1 MTMKINLTG
10 ALALFMAFSLLT
22 VSCKEKSQQAPPQTQ
37 NMQPQTASP
46 HGMVPPAERTVSL
59 PDSVKGKWSAVK
71 VEVLYKEKNEK
82 KQFDVPL
89 NSDFAVPD
97 SDIVIS
103 VGEFFPEFTLDGNTY
118 TSISNEEKNPATKVK
133 ITQEDKVIFE
143 GWLFTNFPSVHPFE
157 NEKYGI
163 TLVGGIAAK

>member
-1 MTMKINLTG
+1 MKTNLVG
-10 ALALFMAFSLLT
+10 ALALLMTFSLLV
-22 VSCKEKSQQAPPQTQ
+22 VSCKGKTQQAPPPKQE
-37 NMQPQTASP
+37 MQPQTDSP
-46 HGMVPPAERTVSL
+46 HGMIPPTERTVAL
-59 PDSVKGKWSAVK
+59 PDSVKGKWAAVK
-71 VEVLYKEKNEK
+71 IEVLYKEKNEK

-118 TSISNEEKNPATKVK
+118 TSISNEQKNPATKVK
-133 ITQEDKVIFE
+133 ITQQDKVIFE

-157 NEKYGI
+157 NEKYGV